1 MARARDPNG
10 ADNIPAQSQAPISH
24 GRLMAER
31 SNPPDSDAGAPGL
44 SHERGNGSFFGRR
57 KGHPLRDHQAQLMQ
71 TLLPHLAVT
80 IDDAPTDLRALF
92 GDDINDL
99 RIEIGFGG
107 GEHLVAQA
115 LAHPRTGFIGV
126 EPYING
132 MAKILVLIEKHN
144 IANIRLF
151 TGDAAQL
158 LAWLPEASFARIDLI
173 HPDPWPKRKHWKRR
187 FVQPTNIAAIARCL
201 ATQGEFRFVSDIAD
215 YNAWTLAHVLRSNL
229 FDWTAEKAD
238 DWRAP
243 WPGFT
248 PTRYGQKAVREGR
261 VANYFIFRKA
271 I

>member
-1 MARARDPNG
+1 
-10 ADNIPAQSQAPISH
+10 
-24 GRLMAER
+24 
-31 SNPPDSDAGAPGL
+31 
-44 SHERGNGSFFGRR
+44 
-57 KGHPLRDHQAQLMQ
+57 MQ
-71 TLLPHLAVT
+71 TLLSHLAVT

-158 LAWLPEASFARIDLI
+158 LAWLPEASFRRIDLI
-173 HPDPWPKRKHWKRR
+173 HPDPCPRRKHWKRR
-187 FVQPTNIAAIARCL
+187 FVQVATIAT
-201 ATQGEFRFVSDIAD
+201 TQRAAAGDCRGRFRFCNRCHLSILPVVCIP
-215 YNAWTLAHVLRSNL
+215 TL
-229 FDWTAEKAD
+229 
-238 DWRAP
+238 
-243 WPGFT
+243 
-248 PTRYGQKAVREGR
+248 
-261 VANYFIFRKA
+261 
-271 I
+271 